1 MAKRDQ
7 LDEFGEML
15 RRAEVHDTRQP
26 TEQLVPVDPVAR
38 RRRRRNGLIAGL
50 LVVVL
55 ALGAA
60 GGYAAITLNS
70 SIGAAAAT
78 VHRPEV
84 AVPAAAVLTLPPVGE
99 SAISVSGADDYL
111 GASASGILASSGGD
125 APLPIA
131 SISKLITALVV
142 LDHKP
147 LGALG
152 TGPTLTFDKTAH
164 ALYDK
169 YYLLNATIAAMPT
182 GSTMTEH
189 DAIETM
195 LVVSACNYAE
205 AVSTWAFGSQ
215 AAFLTAAKKWLAAH
229 GMSSTRMV
237 EPTGIDAHNV
247 STPSDMIT
255 LGKLA
260 MADPVIAEIV
270 GKTSLDVPSLMGLPS
285 TNDLLGTDGINGIKT
300 GTLGE
305 DSELLY
311 SAVVNVGTPQPLTI
325 IGVVLGG
332 DGRSAVDAAVRN
344 LIDSLTAGFHSVA
357 LGEDGQ
363 VVGTYTT
370 PWGAKAKMVLGSS
383 ATVFTYSNTPIT
395 STMTT
400 TTLKTGTDGEKVGLV
415 TWTAGKNTAT
425 APVILR
431 GTIKQPTAWW
441 RLTHPK
447 VTFHFG
453 AFHLG
458 GAS

>member
-7 LDEFGEML
+7 LSEFSEML
-15 RRAEVHDTRQP
+15 RRAENHDRGRP
-26 TEQLVPVDPVAR
+26 REQLVLVDAVAR
-38 RRRRRNGLIAGL
+38 RRRRRRGLIAAL
-50 LVVVL
+50 IVVVL
-55 ALGAA
+55 AVGAA

-70 SIGAAAAT
+70 SIGAASAT

-84 AVPAAAVLTLPPVGE
+84 AVPAAAVLKLPPVGE
-99 SAISVSGADDYL
+99 SAISVSGADEYL
-111 GASASGILASSGGD
+111 GASASGILASAGGD
-125 APLPIA
+125 DRLPIA
-131 SISKLITALVV
+131 SISKLITAMVV

-147 LGALG
+147 LGDSG
-152 TGPTLTFDKTAH
+152 TGPTITFDKTDH

-169 YYLLNATIAAMPT
+169 YYVLNATIAAMPT
-182 GSTMTEH
+182 GSSMSEH
-189 DAIETM
+189 DALETT

-215 AAFLTAAKKWLAAH
+215 AAFLAATTKWLAAH
-229 GMSSTRMV
+229 GMPNTRMV
-237 EPTGIDAHNV
+237 EPTGIDAHNL

-260 MADPVIAEIV
+260 MADPVIAAIV
-270 GKTSLDVPSLMGLPS
+270 AKTSLDVPSLMGLPN

-311 SAVVNVGTPQPLTI
+311 SAVINVGTPQPLTI

-344 LIDSLTAGFHSVA
+344 LLDSLKVGFHSVA
-357 LGEDGQ
+357 LAEDGQ

-370 PWGAKAKMVLGSS
+370 PWGAKARMVLGSS

-400 TTLKTGTDGEKVGLV
+400 TTLTTGKDGEKVGLV
-415 TWTAGKNTAT
+415 TWKAGTATVT
-425 APVILR
+425 APVVLQ

-453 AFHLG
+453 

>member
-1 MAKRDQ
+1 VAKRDQ

-15 RRAEVHDTRQP
+15 RRADVHDTRRP
-26 TEQLVPVDPVAR
+26 VEQLVPVDPVAR
-38 RRRRRNGLIAGL
+38 RRRRRRRLIAAL
-50 LVVVL
+50 VVVVL

-70 SIGAAAAT
+70 TIGAAVAT

-84 AVPAAAVLTLPPVGE
+84 AVPAAAALTLPPVGE
-99 SAISVSGADDYL
+99 SAISVAGADDYL
-111 GASASGILASSGGD
+111 GASAGGILASSGGD

-131 SISKLITALVV
+131 SISKLITAMVV

-147 LGALG
+147 LGASG

-215 AAFLTAAKKWLAAH
+215 PAFLAATKKWLSAH
-229 GMSSTRMV
+229 GMSNTRIV

-247 STPSDMIT
+247 STPSDMIA

-260 MADPVIAEIV
+260 MADPAIAAIV
-270 GKTSLDVPSLMGLPS
+270 AKTSLDVPSLMGLPN
-285 TNDLLGTDGINGIKT
+285 TNALLGTDGINGIKT

-311 SAVVNVGTPQPLTI
+311 SAVVTVGTPQPLTI

-370 PWGAKAKMVLGSS
+370 PWGAKARMVLGSS

-400 TTLKTGTDGEKVGLV
+400 TTVKTGTNGEKVGLV
-415 TWTAGKNTAT
+415 TWTAGKSTAT
-425 APVILR
+425 APVVLQ
-431 GTIKQPTAWW
+431 GTIAEPTAWW

-447 VTFHFG
+447 ITFHLDG
-453 AFHLG
+453 AG
-458 GAS
+458 